1 MILMGIGRASKGSG
15 AVGNLFLLAGCVSA
29 VLVAPGIG
37 VKLAVL
43 LLVFAVAQW
52 FTGSMLIFA
61 KKLRFVVLFSLV
73 LFVSQ
78 ALSTDIGHVV
88 LLGRITDQGLV
99 AGAEMALRFLV
110 ILSSSMLFVALTDPD
125 ELTHVLIRAGIPY
138 RFGFVLSLALRFV
151 PFFSQE
157 LSRVREAQRLRG
169 IVFSYRRPSELR
181 RAIYYTFVPVIVS
194 GLVRVDAVT
203 MSLKGRAFGT
213 SKRRTWSRPLRWTGT
228 DTAFLVLATAL
239 IAVSILARRLQW
251 M

>member
-1 MILMGIGRASKGSG
+1 MTHLEIGQVTPRSG
-15 AVGNLFLLAGCVSA
+15 PVGNLLLLAGCVAA

-43 LLVFAVAQW
+43 LLILAVARA
-52 FTGSMLIFA
+52 FTGSILIFA
-61 KKLRFVVLFSLV
+61 RKLRFVAVFSLV

-78 ALSTDIGHVV
+78 ALSIHIGRVV
-88 LLGRITDQGLV
+88 LWGSITDQGLV
-99 AGAEMALRFLV
+99 SGAEMALRFLV
-110 ILSSSMLFVALTDPD
+110 ILSSSMLFVVLTDPD

-169 IVFSYRRPSELR
+169 IVFSYRRPSEVR
-181 RAIYYTFVPVIVS
+181 RAIYYTFVPVLVS

-203 MSLKGRAFGT
+203 MSMKGRAFGT
-213 SKRRTWSRPLRWTGT
+213 DKRRTWSRPLRWTGA
-228 DTAFLVLATAL
+228 DTLFLVLSATL
-239 IAVSILARRLQW
+239 AVVSLLARRFQW
-251 M
+251 A